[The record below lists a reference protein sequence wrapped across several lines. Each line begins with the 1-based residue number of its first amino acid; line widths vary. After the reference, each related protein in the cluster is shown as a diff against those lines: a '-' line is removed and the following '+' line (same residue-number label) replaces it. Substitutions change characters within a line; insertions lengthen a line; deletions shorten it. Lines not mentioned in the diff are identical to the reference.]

1 MALNSKTL
9 KLKPVG
15 VLDIG
20 SNSIRLV
27 VYQSRSRALMPVFN
41 ERVICGIGRGLQKT
55 GRLDPKGVKRA
66 FKCLPRFAALTKAME
81 INDLSIF
88 ATAATR
94 EAKDGKKFI
103 LEVEKLFKRSV
114 KQLDEQQETR
124 LGASGIICGTPD
136 ADGITGD
143 LGGGSLELA
152 RVDKGIF
159 KSGGSLPLGH
169 LRLLSDLG
177 SRKVPLKRRI
187 DNIIEETPWL
197 SDMNGFRFFYAFGG
211 AWRAIAR
218 LHIAQSGY
226 PLRVVHNYSMKAD
239 IALDFC
245 QVIGGL
251 SQASLPLDESISSQR
266 AASLPV
272 SALIMHRLIRELSP
286 HEIIFSALGIREGI
300 LFERLKKSEQ
310 TSDPLIIACHD
321 IAIRESRFIPGSNKL
336 FNWVDPLFFEE
347 GSEMKRLRLSVCL
360 LADIGWHEHPDYR
373 AEQVFFRI
381 LRLPLIA
388 VTHEEKA
395 ALALAV
401 YRRYGGNMES
411 KSLSVINKLLDKN
424 HIDWSIKLGNAIR
437 LAETLSGG
445 QLDLLDGSN
454 LRASNKKVH
463 LKVDRSISSLVSDVV
478 RNRLAQ
484 LAEQMNRSYQLSIK

>member
-1 MALNSKTL
+1 MALNTKSL

-66 FKCLPRFAALTKAME
+66 LKCLPRFAALTKAMD
-81 INDLSIF
+81 IKDLNIF

-94 EAKDGKKFI
+94 EAQDGRKFI
-103 LEVEKLFKRSV
+103 FEVEKLFKKSV
-114 KQLDEQQETR
+114 KQLDAQQETR
-124 LGASGIICGTPD
+124 LGANGIICGMPD

-152 RVDKGIF
+152 RVDKGVF
-159 KSGGSLPLGH
+159 KSGVSLPLGH

-177 SRKVPLKRRI
+177 SRKVPLKSRI
-187 DNIIEETPWL
+187 DSIIEEARWL
-197 SDMNGFRFFYAFGG
+197 SDMSGLRFFYAFGG

-226 PLRVVHNYSMKAD
+226 PLSVVHNYSMKAD
-239 IALDFC
+239 VALDFC

-251 SQASLPLDESISSQR
+251 SQASLPFDESISSQR
-266 AASLPV
+266 AESLPV
-272 SALIMHRLIRELSP
+272 AALIMHRLIRELSP
-286 HEIIFSALGIREGI
+286 HEVVFSALGVREGV
-300 LFERLKKSEQ
+300 LFDRLKKSEKA
-310 TSDPLIIACHD
+310 SDPLIIACHD
-321 IAIRESRFIPGSNKL
+321 IAIRESRFMPGSNKL
-336 FNWVDPLFFEE
+336 FNWVAPLFIDE
-347 GSEMKRLRLSVCL
+347 GTQMNRLRLSVCL

-395 ALALAV
+395 TLALAV

-411 KSLSVINKLLDKN
+411 SSLSVVNKLLDVT
-424 HIDWSIKLGNAIR
+424 HIDWSTRLGNALR

-445 QLDLLDGSN
+445 QLDLLDGSS
-454 LRASNKKVH
+454 LRASNRRVH
-463 LKVDRSISSLVSDVV
+463 LEVDRSISSLVSDVV
-478 RNRLAQ
+478 RKRLSQ
-484 LAEQMNRSYQLSIK
+484 LAAQMNKSHQLSIK